1 MEARQSRPKTWHPG
15 QPFAHGERHL
25 ASRSLG
31 RLRLASKAARYYESI
46 GRDFVT
52 LDEVVEELVA
62 AEGAEVV
69 VEVEVVV
76 VDEEVVGRWLSK
88 SQVC

>member
-1 MEARQSRPKTWHPG
+1 MSFVSGEKPRQGKQLVSVVNQMRVV
-15 QPFAHGERHL
+15 EV
-25 ASRSLG
+25 
-31 RLRLASKAARYYESI
+31 
-46 GRDFVT
+46 VT

-62 AEGAEVV
+62 AKGAEVV

>member
-1 MEARQSRPKTWHPG
+1 MSFVSGEKPRQGKQLVSVVNQMRVV
-15 QPFAHGERHL
+15 EV
-25 ASRSLG
+25 
-31 RLRLASKAARYYESI
+31 
-46 GRDFVT
+46 VT